1 MPKSHSRVMAY
12 SLLCISKLKVRVSFL
27 VRNLIAQSVRL
38 SIVKHSNVE
47 SSSCSLVAATR
58 KKMRQSASST
68 EIENV
73 AMDFP
78 FYCIFIKFAYSC
90 YTFIYGEIL
99 SMQKDWHCFYGII

>member
-1 MPKSHSRVMAY
+1 M
-12 SLLCISKLKVRVSFL
+12 SFL
-27 VRNLIAQSVRL
+27 VRNLIAPSVKL

-47 SSSCSLVAATR
+47 LSSCSLVAATR
-58 KKMRQSASST
+58 KKIRQSASST

-78 FYCIFIKFAYSC
+78 FYCIFIKFAYCC